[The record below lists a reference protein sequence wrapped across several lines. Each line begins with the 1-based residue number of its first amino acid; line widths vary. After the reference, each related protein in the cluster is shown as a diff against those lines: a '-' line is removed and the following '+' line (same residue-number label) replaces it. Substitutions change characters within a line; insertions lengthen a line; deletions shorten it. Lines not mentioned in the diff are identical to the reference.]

1 MYLEFCSY
9 NNSHFDGLE
18 NQTRQVFDAVS
29 VGFSGIAVPIY
40 LLKEV
45 ATYFSGTTID
55 VATVIDFPNG
65 TSDKKIRQHE
75 VLVSL
80 RAGAD
85 FIDIPINPYFIR
97 DRKYSRI
104 ESEIKTFLRMCKDYG
119 ADPRMIIQHNLH
131 PMKESLALARL
142 MQDLEVPYILP
153 ASGFHND
160 DMYDNLVLC
169 SSIEEKTD
177 IKTIFN
183 GHIWLENQYNN
194 VIKSNIFGL
203 RLYSFNLLSSFSV

>member
-1 MYLEFCSY
+1 MYLEFCNY

-18 NQTRQVFDAVS
+18 TQTRQVFDAVS
-29 VGFSGIAVPIY
+29 VGFSAVAVPTY
-40 LLKEV
+40 LLKEI
-45 ATYFSGTTID
+45 ATYFSRTTID

-85 FIDIPINPYFIR
+85 FVDIPINPYLVR

-104 ESEIKTFLRMCKDYG
+104 ESEIKTFLRMCEDYG
-119 ADPRMIIQHNLH
+119 ALPRMIMQHNLH
-131 PMKESLALARL
+131 SMKESLALARF
-142 MQDLEVPYILP
+142 MQDLGVSHILP

-169 SSIEEKTD
+169 SSIEEKTN
-177 IKTIFN
+177 IKSIFN
-183 GHIWLENQYNN
+183 GHIWLESQYNN

>member
-1 MYLEFCSY
+1 LET
-9 NNSHFDGLE
+9 
-18 NQTRQVFDAVS
+18 QTRQVFDAVS
-29 VGFSGIAVPIY
+29 VGFSAVAVPTY

-45 ATYFSGTTID
+45 ATYFSRTTID

-65 TSDKKIRQHE
+65 TSDKKVRQHE
-75 VLVSL
+75 VLISL

-85 FIDIPINPYFIR
+85 FVDIPINPYLVR

-104 ESEIKTFLRMCKDYG
+104 ESEIKTFLRMCEDYG
-119 ADPRMIIQHNLH
+119 ASPRMIMQHNLH
-131 PMKESLALARL
+131 SMKESLALARF
-142 MQDLEVPYILP
+142 MQDLGVPHILP

-169 SSIEEKTD
+169 SSIEEKTG

-183 GHIWLENQYNN
+183 GHIWLESQYDN

>member
-1 MYLEFCSY
+1 MYLEFCNY

-18 NQTRQVFDAVS
+18 HQTRQVFDAVS
-29 VGFSGIAVPIY
+29 VGFSGIAVPTY

-75 VLVSL
+75 LLVAL
-80 RAGAD
+80 RAAAD
-85 FIDIPINPYFIR
+85 FIDIPINPYLVR
-97 DRKYSRI
+97 DKKYSKI
-104 ESEIKTFLRMCKDYG
+104 ESEIKTFMRMCQDYG
-119 ADPRMIIQHNLH
+119 AEPRMIMQHSLH
-131 PMKESLALARL
+131 TLKESLALARF

-153 ASGFHND
+153 SSGFHND

-169 SSIEEKTD
+169 SAIEEKTD

-183 GHIWLENQYNN
+183 GHIWLESQYNQT
-194 VIKSNIFGL
+194 IQSNIFGL
-203 RLYSFNLLSSFSV
+203 RLYSFNLLSNFSV

>member
-1 MYLEFCSY
+1 MYLEFCNY
-9 NNSHFDGLE
+9 NNSHFDE
-18 NQTRQVFDAVS
+18 IDIQTREIFES
-29 VGFSGIAVPIY
+29 ISIGFSGVAVPLY

-45 ATYFSGTTID
+45 ATYFTGTTID

-65 TSDKKIRQHE
+65 TSDQKIRQHE
-75 VLVSL
+75 LLVSL
-80 RAGAD
+80 KSAAD
-85 FIDIPINPYFIR
+85 FIDIPINPYLVR

-119 ADPRMIIQHNLH
+119 AEPRMMLQHNLH
-131 PMKESLALARL
+131 AVNESLAMSML
-142 MQDLEVPYILP
+142 MQDLGVPYVLP

-183 GHIWLENQYNN
+183 GHIWLESQYNN

-203 RLYSFNLLSSFSV
+203 RLYSLNLLSTFSV

>member
-1 MYLEFCSY
+1 MYLEFCNY

-18 NQTRQVFDAVS
+18 SQTRQVFDAVS
-29 VGFSGIAVPIY
+29 LGVSGVAIPTY

-45 ATYFSGTTID
+45 ATYFSDTSID
-55 VATVIDFPNG
+55 VATAIDFPNG
-65 TSDKKIRQHE
+65 TSDRKIRQHE
-75 VLVSL
+75 ALVSL
-80 RAGAD
+80 KAAAD
-85 FIDIPINPYFIR
+85 FIDVPVNPYLVR
-97 DRKYSRI
+97 DGKYSKI
-104 ESEIKTFLRMCKDYG
+104 EAEIKTLTRMCEDYG
-119 ADPRMIIQHNLH
+119 ASPRIMMQHNLH
-131 PMKESLALARL
+131 SMKESLALARF

-183 GHIWLENQYNN
+183 GHIWLESQYKN
-194 VIKSNIFGL
+194 VIGSNIFGL

>member
-1 MYLEFCSY
+1 MYLEFCNY

-18 NQTRQVFDAVS
+18 SQTKQVFDAVS
-29 VGFSGIAVPIY
+29 LGVSGVAVSTY
-40 LLKEV
+40 LLKEI
-45 ATYFSGTTID
+45 ATYFSNTPID

-65 TSDKKIRQHE
+65 TSDRKIRQHE
-75 VLVSL
+75 MLVSL

-85 FIDIPINPYFIR
+85 FIDVPINPYLVR
-97 DRKYSRI
+97 DRKYSKI
-104 ESEIKTFLRMCKDYG
+104 EAEIKTFMRMCNDYG
-119 ADPRMIIQHNLH
+119 AASRIIIQHNVH
-131 PMKESLALARL
+131 SMKESLALARF
-142 MQDLEVPYILP
+142 MQDLGVFYILP

-160 DMYDNLVLC
+160 DIYDNLVLC

-177 IKTIFN
+177 IKTMCN
-183 GHIWLENQYNN
+183 GHIWLESQYSN